1 MRDAVLIR
9 YEIGHRWSTCEL
21 WLGIETILSGEEGG
35 CRLFRAVK
43 SETACVSPL
52 FVRCWPPV
60 KRREGLSAEK
70 A

>member
-9 YEIGHRWSTCEL
+9 YEIGHRWSTREP
-21 WLGIETILSGEEGG
+21 WLGVETILSGEEGG

-43 SETACVSPL
+43 SGTACVSPL

-60 KRREGLSAEK
+60 KRREDLSAEK